1 MFWVIVVSGF
11 YVYAFYD
18 TGVSDAYTSVEGITH
33 EQWYLGG
40 IMRSMHRYASDAMVL
55 VAILHMLRNFV
66 FDRYPDFR
74 WFSWFTGVA
83 VLWLVYMAGINGY
96 WLVWDKL
103 AQFVAIA
110 SAEWLDALPIFS
122 DPLARN
128 FLEQGS
134 VNDRFFTLLSLIHIG
149 IPLATFAIIWVHTQR
164 VPNAKTSPP
173 RTMSIALVTF
183 MLALALIKPALS
195 QGPADL
201 NSVPVVL
208 SLDWF
213 YLWSYPLLY
222 IWTPAKVWAL
232 AGGATGILLL
242 LPFVGR
248 KPGSK
253 DDYLIHAI
261 PDDRVFA
268 AKQGET
274 ILEAALREGLSL
286 PYHCR
291 DGGCGACKGKIL
303 KGSVNYGTYQVAALS
318 HVEKESGFALFCC
331 AKPLCDLD
339 IECHTAGTV
348 QKYPVQNAEL
358 IVSRMERMSA
368 DVMLIELSS
377 DGAKMLNFTAGQ
389 YVSVIL
395 EDGSKRSFSFAN
407 PPHKKSPLELHIR
420 LVPGGKFTSHVFSAM
435 TVGDKLRVEGPHG
448 SFFLHEDTDK
458 SIIFVAGGTGFAP
471 VKSMLERIFHAG
483 LKRQIVF
490 YWGGKT
496 LDDLYMSDLPE
507 KWHSRYD
514 NFKFIPVLS
523 EPGQEFRWNGRTG
536 LVTDAVLEDY
546 ELLTDYQVYACGPPA
561 MVDAGRK
568 LFTARGLPEN
578 QYFSDAFLVAQHER
592 SKGAP
597 LKSFAESVHE

>member
-1 MFWVIVVSGF
+1 
-11 YVYAFYD
+11 
-18 TGVSDAYTSVEGITH
+18 
-33 EQWYLGG
+33 
-40 IMRSMHRYASDAMVL
+40 
-55 VAILHMLRNFV
+55 
-66 FDRYPDFR
+66 
-74 WFSWFTGVA
+74 
-83 VLWLVYMAGINGY
+83 MAGINGY

-149 IPLATFAIIWVHTQR
+149 IPLATFAVIWVHTQR

-173 RTMSIALVTF
+173 RTMSIALVAF
-183 MLALALIKPALS
+183 MLALALLKPALS

-201 NSVPVVL
+201 NSVPLVL

-222 IWTPAKVWAL
+222 IWTPAKVWGL
-232 AGGATGILLL
+232 AGGVTGILLL
-242 LPFVGR
+242 LPFIGR
-248 KPGSK
+248 NARNK
-253 DDYLIHAI
+253 DDYVINAI
-261 PDDRVFA
+261 PDGRLFS

-303 KGSVNYGTYQVAALS
+303 KGSVNYGTYQDAALS
-318 HVEKESGFALFCC
+318 HAEKEYGFALFCC

-339 IECHTAGTV
+339 IECHIADAV
-348 QKYPVQNAEL
+348 LSYPVQNTEL
-358 IVSRMERMSA
+358 IVRTMERMSA
-368 DVMLIELSS
+368 NVMLVELIPDS
-377 DGAKMLNFTAGQ
+377 AKTLNFTAGQ
-389 YVSVIL
+389 YLSVIL
-395 EDGSKRSFSFAN
+395 DDGSKRSFSFAN
-407 PPHKKSPLELHIR
+407 PPHKRSPLELHIR
-420 LVPGGKFTSHVFSAM
+420 LVPGGKFTGHVFSDM
-435 TVGDKLRVEGPHG
+435 KVGDKLRVEGPYG
-448 SFFLHEDTDK
+448 SFFLHEDSDK
-458 SIIFVAGGTGFAP
+458 PIIFVAGGTGFAP
-471 VKSMLERIFHAG
+471 VKSMLERIFYAG

-496 LDDLYMSDLPE
+496 LDDLYMSDIPE
-507 KWHSRYD
+507 KWQSMHD

-523 EPGQEFRWNGRTG
+523 EPWQEFRWTGRTG

-546 ELLTDYQVYACGPPA
+546 EVLTNHQVYACGPPA

-568 LFTARGLPEN
+568 HFTARGLPEN
-578 QYFSDAFLVAQHER
+578 QYFSDAFLVAHYES

-597 LKSFAESVHE
+597 LKSIAESIHE